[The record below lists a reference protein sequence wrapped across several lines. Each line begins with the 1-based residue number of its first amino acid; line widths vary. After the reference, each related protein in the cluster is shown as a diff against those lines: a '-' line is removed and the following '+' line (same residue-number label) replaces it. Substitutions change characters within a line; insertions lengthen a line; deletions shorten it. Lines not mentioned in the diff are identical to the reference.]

1 MNYSAKDGDAR
12 SRADAREACPLIV
25 VGQSRSGSTL
35 LAAILN
41 RGGHAFI
48 VNDAY
53 FVQRADGLV
62 RDGRLT
68 SDAAREFTV
77 FCLDALEKG
86 IARPGQV
93 TVDRPLELSAEDW
106 AALEREAMARAEH
119 ESDWTV
125 IMESLVRAAAARAGR
140 PVWGWN
146 TPADYVHVDRLLEL
160 YPRARILFLIR
171 NPFDV
176 VRSYKFLPRYWGTE
190 RLRYHPVLQ
199 SLVWR
204 RATEQY
210 EIAKRRH
217 GAVVKLIRYED
228 MTAFSDAFRADL
240 SAFLGFEVPA
250 MDLLELG
257 SNSSHGQSGK
267 PRTLTRAEI
276 AITRSIAGPG
286 MQPFGYS
293 AADAPDPR
301 GLGLFGLGVTTARAG
316 WYYLAMGLGSRDMRK
331 RIRRLLS
338 LDRSPRGRTTAK
350 T

>member
-1 MNYSAKDGDAR
+1 MNYSSEDSVAR
-12 SRADAREACPLIV
+12 VHADAGEACPLIV

-68 SDAAREFTV
+68 PDAAREFTV
-77 FCLDALEKG
+77 FCLAALEKG
-86 IARPGQV
+86 IARPGEV

-106 AALEREAMARAEH
+106 AALEREAMVRAEH

-125 IMESLVRAAAARAGR
+125 IMESLVRGAAARAGR

-146 TPADYVHVDRLLEL
+146 TPADYVHVDRLLAL
-160 YPRARILFLIR
+160 YPKARILFLIR

-176 VRSYKFLPRYWGTE
+176 VRSYKFLPSYWGTE

-210 EIAKRRH
+210 GIAKQKH
-217 GAVVKLIRYED
+217 GAAVKLIRYED
-228 MTAFSDAFRADL
+228 MVALSDEFRADL
-240 SAFLGFEVPA
+240 SAFLGFETPP
-250 MDLLELG
+250 MDLRELG
-257 SNSSHGQSGK
+257 DNSSHRAGGR
-267 PRTLTRAEI
+267 PRTLTRVEI
-276 AITRSIAGPG
+276 GIARAIAGPG
-286 MQPFGYS
+286 MEPFGYS
-293 AADAPDPR
+293 AADAPSPR
-301 GLGLFGLGVTTARAG
+301 GLGLLGITATTARAG
-316 WYYLAMGLGSRDMRK
+316 WYYLSTALGSRDMRK

-338 LDRSPRGRTTAK
+338 LDRSPRGHKTTGA
-350 T
+350 